1 MCLSLSSIISQQD
14 YSQREAPT
22 IEGTWVRNMASGPD
36 IYVGNHG
43 SQRKRDAQAYYT
55 HCYHEAIAA
64 LRKKEFGAS
73 EKGVPLEYF
82 HWERVIIDECHETL
96 VTGKS
101 QEVTNEDFKEKARRG
116 AREFLGV
123 AQTDPEKRPLVATRG
138 VWGLTGTPLLE
149 TEARV
154 TELANVSASRGR
166 RQNASITLSYSVR
179 APQSS

>member
-1 MCLSLSSIISQQD
+1 
-14 YSQREAPT
+14 
-22 IEGTWVRNMASGPD
+22 MASGPD

-55 HCYHEAIAA
+55 HCYHEAIAS
-64 LRKKEFGAS
+64 LRTKQFGAN

-82 HWERVIIDECHETL
+82 VWERVIIDECHETL
-96 VTGKS
+96 VTGKNY
-101 QEVTNEDFKEKARRG
+101 EVADGDFKEKARRG

-123 AQTDPEKRPLVATRG
+123 AQTDPAKRPLVASKG

-154 TELANVSASRGR
+154 TELANVGAR
-166 RQNASITLSYSVR
+166 R
-179 APQSS
+179 